1 MDAGEYSNA
10 STRDS
15 GLGTRDSIRDSV
27 FNSKLATMTD
37 SGTNPESRTQN
48 PDLWPIAILACVRA
62 LGIDYGRR
70 RIGLALS
77 DATGMLARPWKTIA
91 GGGGPARVATLLAA
105 EIVLLSAES
114 DGLSAVA
121 FGYPRRLNGEP
132 TEQTAAV
139 EQIVAR
145 LRTVVE
151 LPIVLQDERL
161 SSREAES
168 LLARREKDWRKRK
181 VLLDA
186 ASAAIILQDYLD
198 GQARARRHES
208 GIEEDE

>member
-1 MDAGEYSNA
+1 MDGRDYSNGA
-10 STRDS
+10 WCT
-15 GLGTRDSIRDSV
+15 LL
-27 FNSKLATMTD
+27 N
-37 SGTNPESRTQN
+37 
-48 PDLWPIAILACVRA
+48 VRA

-77 DATGMLARPWKTIA
+77 DPTGMLARPWKTIQA
-91 GGGGPARVATLLAA
+91 GGGPGRIATLLAA
-105 EIVLLSAES
+105 EIAALASES
-114 DGLSAVA
+114 DGLSAIA
-121 FGYPRRLNGEP
+121 IGYPRRLSGEP

-139 EQIVAR
+139 ERIVAE
-145 LRTVVE
+145 LRTLVQ

-181 VLLDA
+181 PLLDA

-198 GQARARRHES
+198 GQSRTSARDVD
-208 GIEEDE
+208 GGYFGEDER